1 MDSNG
6 NDAVKASSM
15 EANKIGFLGCTS
27 YVIGNIIGSGIFI
40 TPTSIVQEVNS
51 VGLSLVVWVACG
63 LISLLGSI
71 VYVELGTSIVE
82 PGCDFA
88 YVCFVKWYAVA
99 FAFMWV
105 GVIITFPASTAVQA
119 RTFGQ
124 YIVEG
129 LSPVIKLEQPYA
141 DISAI
146 ALGLILLAL
155 IVWLNFYSLNDFAA
169 KFQVVVTVAKLGS
182 MALIIGAG
190 FFYLLQGSI
199 VYVELGTSI
208 VEPGCDF
215 AYVCFVKWYAVAFA
229 FMWVGVIITFPA
241 STAVQART
249 FGQYIVEGLSPVIK
263 LEQPYADI
271 SAIALG
277 LILLALIVWLNF
289 YSLNDFAAKF
299 QVVVTVAKLGSM
311 ALIIGAGF
319 FYLLQGWSSNLE
331 HAFENSNYGIGNIV
345 LALYGGLWSYAGWD
359 ILNYGTPEIRKP
371 QRTMP
376 FSLIAGIMIV
386 SFIYTL
392 INLSYFVVLSVDE
405 VRNAT
410 AIAATFSQT
419 VFGNFSYAVPFMVAI
434 LICGTLN
441 SNIFCASRFMYAAA
455 REGHLPTFLSCV
467 NDANGSPRASL
478 FAQAIITAIMVFI
491 DVHKLIDYVSFVM
504 SFQRIATMIALLWIR
519 HKKIPV
525 HPGAIKV
532 PIIFTWLFLAISVA
546 LVVIPIVTSFM
557 TTLVGIIFMYA
568 AAREGHLPTFLSCV
582 NDANGSPRA
591 SLFAQAIITAI
602 MVFIDVHK
610 LIDYVSFV
618 MSFQRIATMIAL
630 LWIRHKKIPV
640 HPGAIKVPIIFTWL
654 FLAISVALVVIP
666 IVTSFM
672 TTLVGIM
679 FAATGIL
686 FYVAVIKRKSTPAWL
701 QSLNDFMTETTM
713 KFLRCR
719 TDVKGELSSELERQ
733 QVVDFLQERQD
744 NS

>member
-1 MDSNG
+1 MLVEEMAYVMAWWALLKQMMIGFTLRTAASRCNSDKFANQYGLVSLCRTRHVSSLNSQQHTSAITDNAPIDEQNKRTEMSIAANRGIMDSNG

-190 FFYLLQGSI
+190 FFYLLQ
-199 VYVELGTSI
+199 
-208 VEPGCDF
+208 
-215 AYVCFVKWYAVAFA
+215 A
-229 FMWVGVIITFPA
+229 
-241 STAVQART
+241 
-249 FGQYIVEGLSPVIK
+249 
-263 LEQPYADI
+263 
-271 SAIALG
+271 
-277 LILLALIVWLNF
+277 
-289 YSLNDFAAKF
+289 
-299 QVVVTVAKLGSM
+299 
-311 ALIIGAGF
+311 
-319 FYLLQGWSSNLE
+319 GWSSNLE

-345 LALYGGLWSYAGWD
+345 LALYGGL
-359 ILNYGTPEIRKP
+359 
-371 QRTMP
+371 TMP

-557 TTLVGIIFMYA
+557 TTLVGI
-568 AAREGHLPTFLSCV
+568 
-582 NDANGSPRA
+582 
-591 SLFAQAIITAI
+591 
-602 MVFIDVHK
+602 
-610 LIDYVSFV
+610 
-618 MSFQRIATMIAL
+618 
-630 LWIRHKKIPV
+630 
-640 HPGAIKVPIIFTWL
+640 
-654 FLAISVALVVIP
+654 
-666 IVTSFM
+666 
-672 TTLVGIM
+672 M

-701 QSLNDFMTETTM
+701 QSLNGKSTSCVREHSRDLICRQNEKKKEKRVVRFCFWFSNSFIGLVLGT
-713 KFLRCR
+713 LQVRCSFYR
-719 TDVKGELSSELERQ
+719 NIAK
-733 QVVDFLQERQD
+733 
-744 NS
+744 